1 MLESDDPQEG
11 DNMGKINFGRVL
23 LGGLV
28 AGVVLNIGE
37 VVLNDVLFGAQ
48 MHEWLVKRNVGDP
61 GGAFIAVATGLT
73 LVLGI
78 VMVLLYAMIRP
89 RLGAGP
95 KTAVVAAVLLW
106 FGICIYSGIITG
118 IILEVPP
125 IALLIGSSWCLVEY
139 ILGAI
144 VGAWLYKEA

>member
-1 MLESDDPQEG
+1 
-11 DNMGKINFGRVL
+11 MGKINIGRVL

-28 AGVVLNIGE
+28 AGVILNIGE
-37 VVLNDVLFGAQ
+37 FLFNDVLFGAQ
-48 MHEWLVKRNVGDP
+48 MNDWLVQRNLPEP
-61 GGAFIAVATGLT
+61 GGTFIAVATGLT

-78 VMVLLYAMIRP
+78 VMVLVYALIRP

-95 KTAVVAAVLLW
+95 KTAVIAALLLW
-106 FGICIYSGIITG
+106 FGICVYCGIING
-118 IILEVPP
+118 IVLEVPP
-125 IALLIGSSWCLVEY
+125 IAMLIGLGWCLVEY